1 MRKGFAVVELIVV
14 AVILL
19 VLAVAIGPVVLNGCA
34 GGGHGYYAERTA
46 TIEVVRLYAVPGRDG
61 GTSYRCYAKVLG
73 TDDEGLPAET
83 TFEITDSFLKGQ
95 YMSADLFGRLRE
107 GGRYDVVFYGARR
120 GFLSLFPVII
130 EVSAAR
136 GD

>member
-1 MRKGFAVVELIVV
+1 MRKGFTLVELLVV
-14 AVILL
+14 AAILL
-19 VLAVAIGPVVLNGCA
+19 VLIVAVCPFAFSGCA

-46 TIEVVRLYAVPGRDG
+46 TIEVVRLYAVPGKN

-95 YMSADLFGRLRE
+95 YMSADLFGKLRE
-107 GGRYDVVFYGARR
+107 GGRYDIVFYGVRR
-120 GFLSLFPVII
+120 GFMSLFPII
-130 EVSAAR
+130 IDVNAAR

>member
-1 MRKGFAVVELIVV
+1 MRKGFTLIE
-14 AVILL
+14 LL
-19 VLAVAIGPVVLNGCA
+19 VVVSILIILALLSFGGCRGCTA
-34 GGGHGYYAERTA
+34 KGNYYTERTA

-61 GTSYRCYAKVLG
+61 TSYRCYAKVLG
-73 TDDEGLPAET
+73 TNDDELPAET

-107 GGRYDVVFYGARR
+107 GGRYDIVFYGVRR
-120 GFLSLFPVII
+120 GFLSLFPII
-130 EVSAAR
+130 IDVNAAR